1 MGRAVVRGHA
11 VVLTVLSTGLVAAG
25 LAGCSDDTPG
35 ALDSNAADYAA
46 ASRVW
51 QDPWVAPTSAMVA
64 GPGLGSNGWVT
75 RIVGGRTT
83 PYDGK
88 VDAVAQAELA
98 LAATA
103 GWMPTSSACG
113 RTITIALAGPAD
125 AVASLVVRPSD
136 TGAEVRVAALTRHHL
151 DDDWSVPAPVTETC
165 LDGAA
170 SDLAQLPEASE
181 PMRTADLPDSESV
194 AWEADVPV
202 ADNAALRTEVNADL
216 AAKGLDE
223 IPALRLATGENWR
236 RAPGTEL
243 SVQAAG
249 LAGLARTLQGWTL
262 TWAACGGGSPTRATY
277 VRSFD
282 HGPAVAYA
290 VLLGAR
296 AVVRF
301 TLPISEG
308 PADDAVAALAPLPDP
323 PCLGTVDELTVAGT
337 PAVLPTELTPI
348 AD

>member
-1 MGRAVVRGHA
+1 
-11 VVLTVLSTGLVAAG
+11 
-25 LAGCSDDTPG
+25 
-35 ALDSNAADYAA
+35 
-46 ASRVW
+46 
-51 QDPWVAPTSAMVA
+51 MVA

-88 VDAVAQAELA
+88 VDAVAAAELA

-103 GWMPTSSACG
+103 GWLPTSSSCG
-113 RTITIALAGPAD
+113 RTVTIALAGPDD

-136 TGAEVRVAALTRHHL
+136 RGAEVRVAALTRHHL
-151 DDDWSVPAPVTETC
+151 DDDWTVPETASETC

-181 PMRTADLPDSESV
+181 PMRTADLPDAESV
-194 AWEADVPV
+194 AWESDVPM
-202 ADNAALRTEVNADL
+202 ADNAALRAEVNADL
-216 AAKGLDE
+216 VAKDLE
-223 IPALRLATGENWR
+223 QIPALRLATGENWR
-236 RAPGTEL
+236 RAPGREV
-243 SVQAAG
+243 SVEAAG
-249 LAGLARTLQGWTL
+249 LAGLGRTLQGWTL
-262 TWAACGGGSPTRATY
+262 TWAACGAGSPTRATY

-308 PADDAVAALAPLPDP
+308 PADDAVADLAPLTDP
-323 PCLGTVDELTVAGT
+323 PCLGTVDEPTVAGT
-337 PAVLPTELTPI
+337 PAVLPTELTPV